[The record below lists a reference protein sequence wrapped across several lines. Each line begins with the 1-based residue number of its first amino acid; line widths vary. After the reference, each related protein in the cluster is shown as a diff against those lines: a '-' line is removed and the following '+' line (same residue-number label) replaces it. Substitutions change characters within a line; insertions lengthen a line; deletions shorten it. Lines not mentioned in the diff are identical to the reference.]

1 MSTSLEQFIN
11 NNREDFDS
19 DEPSPKVWDN
29 IQDKIMPEKKGTAP
43 VVRMNFMRWSAA
55 AAILIL
61 VTGGIWFLM
70 RTNQGSTIKPEI
82 NTIAKAQPSTRKKT
96 NELPAVKPDT
106 LAKQQIASTDK
117 PAKDEVKKDDV
128 AVDPDAI
135 AKEELYHFAKLVEI
149 KHRELKSIEK
159 DEPLLYKQFSG
170 DVNKLDSV
178 YHSLENKLSKKQNSE
193 ELLEAMIQNL
203 QLQMGLLNHQL
214 KIIKQINHSK
224 KSAYDKAYQS
234 I

>member
-1 MSTSLEQFIN
+1 MSTRLEQFISD
-11 NNREDFDS
+11 NRDEFDS
-19 DEPSPKVWDN
+19 DEPSPKTWDN
-29 IQDKIMPEKKGTAP
+29 IQGKIMPEKKGAAP

-55 AAILIL
+55 AAVLIL
-61 VTGGIWFLM
+61 VTGGLWFLM
-70 RTNQGSTIKPEI
+70 HTNQSNTVKTDS
-82 NTIAKAQPSTRKKT
+82 NTIAKAQPSTPKKT
-96 NELPAVKPDT
+96 NELPTVKPDSI
-106 LAKQQIASTDK
+106 AKQQIASTDK
-117 PAKDEVKKDDV
+117 PAKDDVKKDV
-128 AVDPDAI
+128 VVDPDAN

-159 DEPLLYKQFSG
+159 EEPLLYKQFSG

>member
-1 MSTSLEQFIN
+1 MSTRLAQFIKD
-11 NNREDFDS
+11 NRADFDS
-19 DEPSPKVWDN
+19 DEPSQKVWDK
-29 IQDKIMPEKKGTAP
+29 IQDKIMADKKVGAP
-43 VVRMNFMRWSAA
+43 VVRINFMRWSAA
-55 AAILIL
+55 AVVLIL
-61 VTGGIWFLM
+61 VTGGVWFLVH
-70 RTNQGSTIKPEI
+70 TNQG
-82 NTIAKAQPSTRKKT
+82 NTLNAHNNIAKAESSTEKKKT
-96 NELPAVKPDT
+96 NNLPPVTKIDSASGET
-106 LAKQQIASTDK
+106 IASKGKEEIK
-117 PAKDEVKKDDV
+117 PNEVV
-128 AVDPDAI
+128 TDPDAN

-149 KHRELKSIEK
+149 KYRELKSIEK

-214 KIIKQINHSK
+214 RIIKQINHSK